1 MFLCAAIT
9 LQQDTILLLGF
20 APSLYSPYECN
31 PLLAFVDIL
40 GLEYLTLANT
50 LRFARSLT
58 GLEAVTP

>member
-31 PLLAFVDIL
+31 PLLAFVDWYEHKDLNLRPSIV
-40 GLEYLTLANT
+40 LEQRTL
-50 LRFARSLT
+50 SL
-58 GLEAVTP
+58 